1 MSRSPVR
8 LRTNL
13 GDHAIAMP
21 IKRGEV
27 RSGLVDFDFCGPD
40 VPNRGFKAMVRDAG
54 YDAGEL
60 AIGTYLQARAYGKPL
75 VMLPVAVMSRLQHHF
90 LEYNQARGTLQP
102 KDLEGRRIGVR
113 AYTQTTGIWLRG
125 LLQHDYGVDLSR
137 LTWVCT
143 DDPHLAEY
151 RDPSNVERVPWPSG
165 ALLDMLKAGE
175 IDAAIIDGK
184 ASQHQGIAPLIADP
198 HKVAA
203 DWLARSGFL
212 PVNHVLV
219 VDARLSRERPD
230 VIGDIYRMFSEVKAR
245 LPQHDGPD
253 LYPLGREALHRS
265 LEAMIAYSVEQQIIP
280 RAIAVDDLY
289 DETTR
294 RLDR

>member
-1 MSRSPVR
+1 
-8 LRTNL
+8 
-13 GDHAIAMP
+13 MP

-27 RSGLVDFDFCGPD
+27 RSALVEFDFCGPE
-40 VPNRGFKAMVRDAG
+40 VPNRGFKTMVRDAG

-60 AIGTYLQARAYGKPL
+60 AIGTYLQALAFGKPL

-90 LEYNQARGTLQP
+90 LEYNEALGTLRP

-125 LLQHDYGVDLSR
+125 LLQHDYGVDLTR
-137 LTWVCT
+137 LTWVST

-151 RDPSNVERVPWPSG
+151 PDPPNVERVARPSG
-165 ALLDMLKAGE
+165 ALLDMLKGGE

-184 ASQHQGIAPLIADP
+184 ASRNPGIAPVIAEP
-198 HKVAA
+198 EKAA
-203 DWLARSGFL
+203 DSWLARSGFV
-212 PVNHVLV
+212 PVNHVFV

-230 VIGDIYRMFSEVKAR
+230 VIRDIYRMFSEAKAL
-245 LPQHDGPD
+245 LPRQDGPD

-265 LEAMIAYSVEQQIIP
+265 LEAIIAYSVEQQIIP
-280 RAIAVDDLY
+280 RSMAVDDLY

-294 RLDR
+294 GLEC